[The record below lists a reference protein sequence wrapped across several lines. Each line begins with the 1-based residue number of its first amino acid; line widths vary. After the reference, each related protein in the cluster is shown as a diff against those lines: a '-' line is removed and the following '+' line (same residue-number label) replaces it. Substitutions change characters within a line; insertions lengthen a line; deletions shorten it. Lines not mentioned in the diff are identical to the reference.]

1 MYKSVLLCCL
11 RMLWILVWNW
21 MDVIVQIVSD
31 LAMDFHLLSD
41 IILIN
46 ISLQILFVMFC
57 TKLQTI
63 NYLICIYRH

>member
-1 MYKSVLLCCL
+1 
-11 RMLWILVWNW
+11 